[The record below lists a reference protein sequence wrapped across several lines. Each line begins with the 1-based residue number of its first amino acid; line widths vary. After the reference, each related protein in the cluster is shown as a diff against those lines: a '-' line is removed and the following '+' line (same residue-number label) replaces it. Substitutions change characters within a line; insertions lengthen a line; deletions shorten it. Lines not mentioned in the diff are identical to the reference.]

1 MTVDLQSSNDPK
13 DTDRREIL
21 ADVNVACR
29 TTLDILNDLLCF
41 DKMESGILVLHRNEV
56 PALSFISDCVSM
68 FSAQAR
74 EGDVTMS
81 YSNYC
86 GEDAHDSLS
95 LSSAS
100 SLIERD
106 TVFIDRFK
114 MDQVL
119 RNLISN
125 AIKFTPR
132 GGAVTVT
139 STFVIDQC
147 ALSVEHSSTHSTFT
161 PNKSNQNSKF
171 DMTQFISLN
180 VLKEYCTSNLTIIAV

>member
-1 MTVDLQSSNDPK
+1 MTVDLQSSNSPEDM
-13 DTDRREIL
+13 DRREIL

-56 PALSFISDCVSM
+56 PVLSFISDCVSM

-81 YSNYC
+81 YTNC
-86 GEDAHDSLS
+86 GGEDALDLCSLA
-95 LSSAS
+95 SAS

-125 AIKFTPR
+125 ALKFTPR
-132 GGAVTVT
+132 GG
-139 STFVIDQC
+139 DRK
-147 ALSVEHSSTHSTFT
+147 SV
-161 PNKSNQNSKF
+161 
-171 DMTQFISLN
+171 
-180 VLKEYCTSNLTIIAV
+180 V